1 MSFLTFRVIFAA
13 AFLSL
18 LLGPFCYWLS
28 CRLHLLDVPGS
39 KPHKLHHTA
48 VPIAGGIVIFST
60 VVLVGIIGEVLQLP
74 DVWPI
79 LVPAGIIFAF
89 GLLDD
94 AKGLS
99 VLWKLSGQALATIL
113 LIQLG
118 TQVLLFQINWLNIA
132 VTFLWIVGIT
142 NAYNFVDSMD
152 GLATGLAGLAAAFF
166 MLVTFDSGQIE
177 LSLFSAVL
185 LGACVGSY
193 FYNSAPARFFLG
205 DSGSQFLGFGLA
217 SLAIAYTPDGF
228 LRSQSWFIPILLVGV
243 PVFDTVLVV
252 VSRLR
257 RKQPF
262 YMGKL
267 DHTYHRLVALGLAS
281 SRAIVTMHL
290 AALLLGFLAF
300 IALPLPP
307 VQGNLIF
314 FFCFLT
320 GIGLIIYLDRKTWWP

>member
-13 AFLSL
+13 ALLSL

-28 CRLHLLDVPGS
+28 CRLHLMDVPGS
-39 KPHKLHHTA
+39 KPHKLHHSA

-60 VVLVGIIGEVLQLP
+60 VILVGIIGEVLQLP

-79 LVPAGIIFAF
+79 LVPAAVIFSF
-89 GLLDD
+89 GLIDD

-99 VLWKLSGQALATIL
+99 VLWKLSGQILATIL

-118 TQVLLFQINWLNIA
+118 TQVLLFQSSWLNIA

-228 LRSQSWFIPILLVGV
+228 LRSQSWFVPILLVGV

-252 VSRLR
+252 FSRLR
-257 RKQPF
+257 RNQPI
-262 YMGKL
+262 YLGNL
-267 DHTYHRLVALGLAS
+267 DHTYHRLVSLGLAS

-314 FFCFLT
+314 FFCLLV

>member
-18 LLGPFCYWLS
+18 LLSPLCYWLS
-28 CRLHLLDVPGS
+28 CRLHLIDVPGS
-39 KPHKLHHTA
+39 KPHKLHPSA

-60 VVLVGIIGEVLQLP
+60 VILVGIVGEVLQLP

-79 LVPAGIIFAF
+79 LAPAAIIFAF

-94 AKGLS
+94 AKGLN
-99 VLWKLSGQALATIL
+99 VLWKLSGQVLATIV

-118 TQVLLFQINWLNIA
+118 TQVLLFQSSWLNVV
-132 VTFLWIVGIT
+132 VTFLWIIGIT

-166 MLVTFDSGQIE
+166 MLVTFDSGQTE
-177 LSLFSAVL
+177 LSLLCGVL

-193 FYNSAPARFFLG
+193 LYNSAPARYFLG

-228 LRSQSWFIPILLVGV
+228 LRSQSWFVPILLVGV
-243 PVFDTVLVV
+243 PVFDASLVV

-257 RKQPF
+257 RRHPV
-262 YMGKL
+262 YLGNR

-281 SRAIVTMHL
+281 NRAIVAMHL

-307 VQGNLIF
+307 VQGNLIV

-320 GIGLIIYLDRKTWWP
+320 GIGLIIYLDRKSWWP

>member
-18 LLGPFCYWLS
+18 LLSPFCHWLS
-28 CRLHLLDVPGS
+28 CRLHLIDVPGS
-39 KPHKLHHTA
+39 KPHKLHHSA

-60 VVLVGIIGEVLQLP
+60 VILVGIIGEVLQLP

-79 LVPAGIIFAF
+79 LLPAAIIFAF
-89 GLLDD
+89 GLMDD

-99 VLWKLSGQALATIL
+99 VLWKLSGQLLATTL

-118 TQVLLFQINWLNIA
+118 TQVLLFQSSWLNIL
-132 VTFLWIVGIT
+132 VTFIWIVGIT

-228 LRSQSWFIPILLVGV
+228 LRSQSWFVPILLVGV
-243 PVFDTVLVV
+243 PVFDTVLVI

-257 RKQPF
+257 RKQPI
-262 YMGKL
+262 YLGNL
-267 DHTYHRLVALGLAS
+267 DHTYHRLVAMGLAPN
-281 SRAIVTMHL
+281 RAIVTMHL
-290 AALLLGFLAF
+290 GALLLGFLAF

-307 VQGNLIF
+307 FQGNLIF
-314 FFCFLT
+314 LFCLLL
-320 GIGLIIYLDRKTWWP
+320 GIGLIIYLDRRKWWP

>member
-18 LLGPFCYWLS
+18 ALGPFCYWLS
-28 CRLHLLDVPGS
+28 CRLHLVDVPGS
-39 KPHKLHHTA
+39 KPHKLHPNA
-48 VPIAGGIVIFST
+48 VPLAGGIVIFTT
-60 VVLVGIIGEVLQLP
+60 VILASIAGEVLHLP
-74 DVWPI
+74 SVWPI
-79 LVPAGIIFAF
+79 LAPAGIIFAF

-99 VLWKLSGQALATIL
+99 VLWKLSGQILATL
-113 LIQLG
+113 LLVQLG
-118 TQVLLFQINWLNIA
+118 TQVLLFQSAGLNIL
-132 VTFLWIVGIT
+132 VTFLWIIGVT

-177 LSLFSAVL
+177 LSLFSAVV

-217 SLAIAYTPDGF
+217 ALAIAYTPDGF

-243 PVFDTVLVV
+243 PIFDTALVV

-257 RKQPF
+257 RKHPI
-262 YMGKL
+262 YLGNL
-267 DHTYHRLVALGLAS
+267 DHTYHRLVAMGIAS
-281 SRAIVTMHL
+281 NRAIVTMHM

-307 VQGNLIF
+307 IQGNLIF
-314 FFCFLT
+314 FFCLFA
-320 GIGLIIYLDRKTWWP
+320 GIGLIIYLDRKKWWP

>member
-1 MSFLTFRVIFAA
+1 MSFLTFRVIFGA

-39 KPHKLHHTA
+39 KPHKLHHSA

-60 VVLVGIIGEVLQLP
+60 VVLVGIVGEVLQLP
-74 DVWPI
+74 DVWSI
-79 LVPAGIIFAF
+79 LLPAAIIFVF

-99 VLWKLSGQALATIL
+99 VLWKLCGQILATVL

-118 TQVLLFQINWLNIA
+118 TQVLLFQSNWLNILI
-132 VTFLWIVGIT
+132 TFLWIVGIT

-185 LGACVGSY
+185 LGACIGSY

-217 SLAIAYTPDGF
+217 SMAIAYTPLGF

-243 PVFDTVLVV
+243 PLFDTVLVI
-252 VSRLR
+252 VSRIR
-257 RKQPF
+257 RKQPV
-262 YMGKL
+262 YLGKL
-267 DHTYHRLVALGLAS
+267 DHTYHRLVALGMAS
-281 SRAIVTMHL
+281 SRAIVSMHL

-307 VQGNLIF
+307 LQGNLIF
-314 FFCFLT
+314 LFCLLT
-320 GIGLIIYLDRKTWWP
+320 GIALIIYLDRRTWWP

>member
-1 MSFLTFRVIFAA
+1 MSFLTFPVIFAA
-13 AFLSL
+13 ALLSL
-18 LLGPFCYWLS
+18 VLGPLCYWLS

-39 KPHKLHHTA
+39 KPHKLHHAA

-60 VVLVGIIGEVLQLP
+60 VILAGVIGEVLHLP
-74 DVWPI
+74 DVWAI
-79 LVPAGIIFAF
+79 LLPAAIIFAF

-99 VLWKLSGQALATIL
+99 VFWKLTGQFLATIL

-118 TQVLLFQINWLNIA
+118 TQVLLFHNSWLNIGL
-132 VTFLWIVGIT
+132 TFLWIVGIT

-177 LSLFSAVL
+177 LSLFSAVI

-193 FYNSAPARFFLG
+193 FYNSMPARFFLG

-243 PVFDTVLVV
+243 PLFDTALVV
-252 VSRLR
+252 ISRLR
-257 RKQPF
+257 RKKPV
-262 YMGKL
+262 YLGNL
-267 DHTYHRLVALGLAS
+267 DHTYHRLVALGFAS
-281 SRAIVTMHL
+281 SRAIVAMHM

-300 IALPLPP
+300 IALTLPP
-307 VQGNLIF
+307 LQGNLIF
-314 FFCFLT
+314 FFCLLA

>member
-13 AFLSL
+13 ALLSL

-39 KPHKLHHTA
+39 KPHKLHHSA

-60 VVLVGIIGEVLQLP
+60 VILVGIIGEVLQLP

-79 LVPAGIIFAF
+79 LVPAGIIFTF
-89 GLLDD
+89 GLIDD

-99 VLWKLSGQALATIL
+99 VLWKLSGQVLATIL
-113 LIQLG
+113 LIEFG
-118 TQVLLFQINWLNIA
+118 TQVLLFQNYWLNVL
-132 VTFLWIVGIT
+132 VTFLWMIGIT

-243 PVFDTVLVV
+243 PVFDTALVIF
-252 VSRLR
+252 SRLR
-257 RKQPF
+257 RKKPV
-262 YMGKL
+262 YLGNL

-290 AALLLGFLAF
+290 TALLLGFLAF

-307 VQGNLIF
+307 VYGNLIF
-314 FFCFLT
+314 FFCLLI
-320 GIGLIIYLDRKTWWP
+320 GIGLIIYLDRRTWWP

>member
-18 LLGPFCYWLS
+18 ALGPFCYWLS
-28 CRLHLLDVPGS
+28 CRLHLVDVPGS
-39 KPHKLHHTA
+39 KPHKLHPNA
-48 VPIAGGIVIFST
+48 VPLAGGIVIFTT
-60 VVLVGIIGEVLQLP
+60 VILASIAGEVLHLP
-74 DVWPI
+74 SVWPI
-79 LVPAGIIFAF
+79 LAPAGIIFVF

-99 VLWKLSGQALATIL
+99 VLWKLSGQILATIL
-113 LIQLG
+113 LVQLG
-118 TQVLLFQINWLNIA
+118 TQVLLFQSAGLNIL
-132 VTFLWIVGIT
+132 VTFLWIIGVT

-177 LSLFSAVL
+177 LSLFSAVV

-217 SLAIAYTPDGF
+217 ALAIAYTPDGF

-243 PVFDTVLVV
+243 PIFDTALVV

-257 RKQPF
+257 RKHPI
-262 YMGKL
+262 YLGNL
-267 DHTYHRLVALGLAS
+267 DHTYHRLVAMGIAS
-281 SRAIVTMHL
+281 NRAIVTMHT

-314 FFCFLT
+314 FFCLFA
-320 GIGLIIYLDRKTWWP
+320 GIGLIIYLDRKTWWQ

>member
-1 MSFLTFRVIFAA
+1 MSFLTFPVIFAA
-13 AFLSL
+13 ALLSL
-18 LLGPFCYWLS
+18 VLGPLCYWLS

-60 VVLVGIIGEVLQLP
+60 VILAGVIGEVLHLP
-74 DVWPI
+74 DVWAI
-79 LVPAGIIFAF
+79 LLPAAIIFAF

-99 VLWKLSGQALATIL
+99 VFWKLTGQFLATIL

-118 TQVLLFQINWLNIA
+118 TQVLLFHNSWLNIGL
-132 VTFLWIVGIT
+132 TFLWIVGIT

-177 LSLFSAVL
+177 LSLFSAVI

-193 FYNSAPARFFLG
+193 FYNSMPARFFLG

-243 PVFDTVLVV
+243 PLFDTALVV
-252 VSRLR
+252 ISRLR
-257 RKQPF
+257 RKKPV
-262 YMGKL
+262 YLGNL
-267 DHTYHRLVALGLAS
+267 DHTYHRLVALGFAS
-281 SRAIVTMHL
+281 SRAIVAMHM

-300 IALPLPP
+300 IALTLPP
-307 VQGNLIF
+307 LQGNLIF
-314 FFCFLT
+314 FFCLLA